1 MIYFTV
7 SLSTSHM
14 PKYKHLFVD
23 LDDTLFD
30 SSSLYDDAIKMAYER
45 LHTFHEDLKY
55 KTFSQA
61 FLSVRSEL
69 KKNFK
74 HQTIS
79 HNRAILFEKLLE
91 RLGFPFDAE
100 LIREMYEA
108 YWFTVNIFIQP
119 FPGVIPTLS
128 KVKNA
133 GIKITAISDGSLLSR
148 LEKIESLRISNLID
162 YLVTSEEVV
171 FTKPEKPIFD
181 LALEK
186 TGAKKEEI
194 LLVGDSFS
202 ADITGGEKY
211 GVDTVWFNKKRK
223 RKPNNPQIYPDYRI
237 KKFEELLKILEI
249 E

>member
-1 MIYFTV
+1 M
-7 SLSTSHM
+7 S
-14 PKYKHLFVD
+14 KYKHLFVD

-45 LHTFHEDLKY
+45 LHTFHGDLKY
-55 KTFSQA
+55 KTFSKA

-69 KKNFK
+69 KKEFK

-91 RLGFPFDAE
+91 KLDIPFNAE

-128 KVKNA
+128 KIKA
-133 GIKITAISDGSLLSR
+133 TGIKITAISDGSLLSR

-202 ADITGGEKY
+202 ADITGGEEY

-223 RKPNNPQIYPDYRI
+223 RKPNNPKIYPDYRI